1 MLQFAPS
8 TYYDN
13 KTRPPSRRQVSD
25 AELGAEIARVYEE
38 NHEVYGAE
46 KIWRQ
51 LHREGISCGRD
62 RVARLMR
69 ELKIAGVTRARRKKT
84 TIPAKTDLPSD
95 LVKRNFNA
103 DGPNRL
109 WVNDLTY
116 VPVSGSFA
124 YTAFVI
130 DAYSRRIVGWKVSTS
145 LTTDAA
151 LDALEM
157 AIFARRGESLD
168 GLVHHSDRG
177 VQYLAIRYTARME
190 DAGIVPSVGS
200 KGDSYDN
207 ALAETVNG
215 LYKAELI
222 NRRQRWENAAESSG
236 PPPSGWR
243 GGTTPGSTAPVASCR
258 RPSTRQLA
266 ARREQRRP
274 EVTMESVMGGTVA
287 ASVSYR
293 RHPATVTAFEI
304 EAVRETHEHV
314 FA

>member
-38 NHEVYGAE
+38 NREVYGAE

-168 GLVHHSDRG
+168 GLVHHSD
-177 VQYLAIRYTARME
+177 
-190 DAGIVPSVGS
+190 
-200 KGDSYDN
+200 
-207 ALAETVNG
+207 
-215 LYKAELI
+215 
-222 NRRQRWENAAESSG
+222 
-236 PPPSGWR
+236 
-243 GGTTPGSTAPVASCR
+243 
-258 RPSTRQLA
+258 
-266 ARREQRRP
+266 
-274 EVTMESVMGGTVA
+274 
-287 ASVSYR
+287 
-293 RHPATVTAFEI
+293 
-304 EAVRETHEHV
+304 
-314 FA
+314 

>member
-25 AELGAEIARVYEE
+25 AELGAEIARVYEQNRE
-38 NHEVYGAE
+38 LYGAE

-51 LHREGISCGRD
+51 LHREAISCGRD

-69 ELKIAGVTRARRKKT
+69 KLKIAGVTRARRKKT
-84 TIPAKTDLPSD
+84 TIPAKNKALPSD
-95 LVKRNFNA
+95 LVKRNFTA
-103 DGPNRL
+103 DGPNKL

-130 DAYSRRIVGWKVSTS
+130 DAYSRRIVGWNVSTS
-145 LTTDAA
+145 LTTGVA

-222 NRRQRWENAAESSG
+222 NRGQRWENASEVERATAEWVAWWNNSRLHSACG
-236 PPPSGWR
+236 FLPP
-243 GGTTPGSTAPVASCR
+243 A
-258 RPSTRQLA
+258 
-266 ARREQRRP
+266 E
-274 EVTMESVMGGTVA
+274 
-287 ASVSYR
+287 Y
-293 RHPATVTAFEI
+293 
-304 EAVRETHEHV
+304 EAVGG
-314 FA
+314 AKGAAAA